1 MLFSSTKRRNIVK
14 GYVKCI
20 LTFVKNTGKNFGKN
34 RSKNVSNKY
43 SHKGLD
49 HTKQSATDALKTTSK
64 RAIQE
69 TAEATCDLIGNKIA
83 DKITRVSK
91 ASPKNNLKTN
101 EEETLREKSITPQLR
116 QKILMTKD

>member
-14 GYVKCI
+14 GYVKGI
-20 LTFVKNTGKNFGKN
+20 LTFAKNTGKNFGKN

-43 SHKGLD
+43 SHKGLN

-101 EEETLREKSITPQLR
+101 EEETLREKIYNTA
-116 QKILMTKD
+116 TKTKNIDD

>member
-1 MLFSSTKRRNIVK
+1 MK
-14 GYVKCI
+14 GYVKGI

-34 RSKNVSNKY
+34 RSENVSNKY

-101 EEETLREKSITPQLR
+101 EEETLREKSITSQLR